1 MKKFIPV
8 ILLGILFVFSAC
20 GNGNKPDKDTQAVID
35 TVVKE
40 RTEVSN
46 ASDEVEE
53 GKREPYKYTEKDFSF
68 LIYRDKEANNY
79 IMKVWVPY
87 EDKPSH
93 LEYYYSYNENKELND
108 TDYKSDFQ
116 EWKSSG
122 NYELVYKSGKFKE

>member
-20 GNGNKPDKDTQAVID
+20 GNSKPDKDIQDVID
-35 TVVKE
+35 KVVKE
-40 RTEVSN
+40 ETKINN
-46 ASDEVEE
+46 ASDEVRE

-79 IMKVWVPY
+79 IMNVWVPY